1 MHPTSIRRDERKFEL
16 ERPLIIADRVASA
29 SAVVALETNVLAHG
43 LPAPANLE
51 SADAQAAAVRKA
63 GAEPAIVGVLGGRVV
78 VGMDDHEVRQVATGE
93 RGDERPPPYKVALR
107 DLPVVMAGRLD
118 GATTVSATAWLAESA
133 GIGVMAT
140 GGIGG
145 VHPGGTDVS
154 ADLPQ
159 LTRSRMVIV
168 CSGAKHVVDI
178 GATSEWLETHGILV
192 VGYRTDRLPG
202 FLAPGW
208 LPLEYSTEDVGHLAG
223 IVRAQRALGVP
234 GAILVVQEPPA
245 DAAMEPEELSELSA
259 AGAAAATKA
268 GVRGKDRTPFE
279 LDWLARRTGGRSLAA
294 NLALLEANA
303 GLAGEIAAALAA
315 EG

>member
-1 MHPTSIRRDERKFEL
+1 L
-16 ERPLIIADRVASA
+16 ERPLVVADRVASA

-51 SADAQAAAVRKA
+51 SADAQAAAVRKT
-63 GAEPAIVGVLGGRVV
+63 GAEPAIVGVLGGRVLI
-78 VGMDDHEVRQVATGE
+78 GMEDSEVRQMAQGGNGE
-93 RGDERPPPYKVALR
+93 RPAPYKVATR
-107 DLPVVMAGRLD
+107 DVPMVVAAGGD
-118 GATTVSATAWLAESA
+118 GATTVSATAWLAEQA

-159 LTRSRMVIV
+159 LTRSRTVIV

-178 GATSEWLETHGILV
+178 GATSEWLETNGILV
-192 VGYRTDRLPG
+192 VGYRTERLPG

-208 LPLEYSTEDVGHLAG
+208 LELEHSVDEVSQLADV
-223 IVRAQRALGVP
+223 VRAHRALGGTSSVV
-234 GAILVVQEPPA
+234 VVQDPPA
-245 DAAMEPEELSELSA
+245 GFAMEPEELSELAA

-303 GLAGEIAAALAA
+303 SLAGEIAVALA
-315 EG
+315 EQ

>member
-1 MHPTSIRRDERKFEL
+1 L
-16 ERPLIIADRVASA
+16 ERPLTIAERVASA

-63 GAEPAIVGVLGGRVV
+63 GAEPAIVGVLGGRVLI
-78 VGMDDHEVRQVATGE
+78 GMDDDEVRQMAQTGNS
-93 RGDERPPPYKVALR
+93 GRPAPYKVAVR
-107 DLPVVMAGRLD
+107 DVPMVVAAGLD
-118 GATTVSATAWLAESA
+118 GATTVSATAWLAEQA

-192 VGYRTDRLPG
+192 VGYRTERLPG

-208 LPLEYSTEDVGHLAG
+208 LELEHTVDEVSQLAKA
-223 IVRAQRALGVP
+223 VRAHRALGGTSAVV
-234 GAILVVQEPPA
+234 VVQDPPA
-245 DAAMEPEELSELSA
+245 GFAMEPEELSELGA

-303 GLAGEIAAALAA
+303 SLAGEIAVALA
-315 EG
+315 EE

>member
-1 MHPTSIRRDERKFEL
+1 M

-63 GAEPAIVGVLGGRVV
+63 GAEPAIVGVIGGRILI
-78 VGMDDHEVRQVATGE
+78 GMDDHEVRHLATRE
-93 RGDERPPPYKVALR
+93 RNEPRPAPYKVATR
-107 DLPVVMAGRLD
+107 DLPMVVAGGLD

-178 GATSEWLETHGILV
+178 GATSEWLETHGILI

-208 LPLEYSTEDVGHLAG
+208 LPLEYTVEDVGQLAE
-223 IVRAQRALGVP
+223 VVNAQRAIGGT
-234 GAILVVQEPPA
+234 GAVVVVQDPPA

-268 GVRGKDRTPFE
+268 GVRGKHRTPFE

-303 GLAGEIAAALAA
+303 GLAGELAAALAKPA
-315 EG
+315 Q

>member
-1 MHPTSIRRDERKFEL
+1 V
-16 ERPLIIADRVASA
+16 ERPLTIADRVTSA
-29 SAVVALETNVLAHG
+29 SAVVALESNVLAHG

-63 GAEPAIVGVLGGRVV
+63 GAEPAVVGVLGGRVLI
-78 VGMDDHEVRQVATGE
+78 GMEDHEIRQLATGD
-93 RGDERPPPYKVALR
+93 RRDRPAPYKVAAR
-107 DLPVVMAGRLD
+107 DLPLVVARGLD
-118 GATTVSATAWLAESA
+118 GATTVSATAWLAEMA
-133 GIGVMAT
+133 GIGVMST

-178 GATSEWLETHGILV
+178 GATSEWLETHGILM
-192 VGYRTDRLPG
+192 VGYRTERLPG

-208 LPLEYSTEDVGHLAG
+208 LPLEHTVDDVTHLAD
-223 IVRAQRALGVP
+223 IVRAHRALGGPSSVV
-234 GAILVVQEPPA
+234 VVQDPPA
-245 DAAMEPEELSELSA
+245 DFAMEPEELSELAA

-303 GLAGEIAAALAA
+303 GLAGEIAVALSTP
-315 EG
+315 